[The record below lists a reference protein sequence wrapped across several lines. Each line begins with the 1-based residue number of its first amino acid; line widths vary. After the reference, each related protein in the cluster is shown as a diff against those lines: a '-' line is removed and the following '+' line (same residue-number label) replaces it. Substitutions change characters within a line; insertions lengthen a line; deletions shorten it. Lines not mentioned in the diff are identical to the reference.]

1 MTRKQEL
8 LQAVDNYLSLIPLI
22 EDMVYLEEE
31 LENLRKLPK
40 IRVNPRDKSQQKVT
54 PAGRL
59 YKDYLQ
65 QYTNIV
71 KVLLKATGNE
81 VTDEES
87 PLRKW
92 FNEHTNQ
99 E

>member
-8 LQAVDNYLSLIPLI
+8 LKAVDNDLSLIPLI

-71 KVLLKATGNE
+71 KVLLKATGKE